1 LPQQDSAGCTT
12 DNESGSQIN
21 QQNSLSGSI
30 SPGSSPEPSPAVVV
44 PTDHSRK
51 PSRADSGKLYRIRH
65 GILSRKLLNVLVQMG
80 EDRRTLRRLE
90 KQFRVAL
97 RPIGTMGNLFF
108 DRFWSSYMR
117 LMLICRVEARF
128 IQGHLSNKTTP
139 TSLVAL
145 VPGPQPAL
153 VSQDSEGQQ
162 SEAAQYG
169 EDLPPDLFRELVLVQ
184 RYDRHHSREMF
195 RALSLLLLLRRGGEE
210 ALEDWA
216 AEMVGSGRPRQ
227 EG

>member
-1 LPQQDSAGCTT
+1 VNGKHEEEITSTNDPL
-12 DNESGSQIN
+12 QIA
-21 QQNSLSGSI
+21 QGIPSSSSHHPEADPAV
-30 SPGSSPEPSPAVVV
+30 SPPVVV
-44 PTDHSRK
+44 PTDRSRK
-51 PSRADSGKLYRIRH
+51 SCRADSGKLHRIRH
-65 GILSRKLLNVLVQMG
+65 GILSREVLNVLVQMG

-97 RPIGTMGNLFF
+97 RPTGTMGNLFF
-108 DRFWSSYMR
+108 DRFWSSYLR
-117 LMLICRVEARF
+117 LMLICAMEARF

-195 RALSLLLLLRRGGEE
+195 RALSLLLLSRRGGEE

-216 AEMVGSGRPRQ
+216 AEMVGGGRPRQ